1 MKDAIHCYFD
11 ERNHAKNHVSENVL
25 RICPSHRILPLLTM
39 NLKRLVFTLTLTL
52 LFLTSA
58 LTAHAQRTNMSAR
71 EAIGLVS
78 TQFGPQTVQW
88 LAEMRAQG
96 GIPQPS
102 DWQLLAYD
110 ERAPR
115 LLYRFWAGGGR
126 AGDGGVDDTRYPDD
140 VPVGYFSANQI
151 GVDSVAAFTIAEG
164 EARKARMAFDSC
176 DYLLR
181 VREYSTEPVWRLEL
195 LDASRRLVGKLYI
208 SANNGEVLRTV
219 WVYRDQRART
229 DGLPLI
235 IDSFAPT
242 RQTVDQSLSGT
253 GYPGIDPGTGI
264 AGAGVAPAP
273 SQVPGG
279 MSGIHS
285 VPLPPAPGMSVA
297 GPPTGVQP
305 YSPVDSAGRISPDGI
320 PAPPPLAP
328 AAPSAPVA
336 PPVAMTPAP
345 APAPIPAPA
354 PVETPAASTPAP
366 PKPPVSSGSG
376 GGSSE
381 RIPPPPIPR

>member
-1 MKDAIHCYFD
+1 MKH
-11 ERNHAKNHVSENVL
+11 H
-25 RICPSHRILPLLTM
+25 
-39 NLKRLVFTLTLTL
+39 L
-52 LFLTSA
+52 LFPSA
-58 LTAHAQRTNMSAR
+58 VFSLLFAATTVPAQAQRTNMSAR

-78 TQFGPQTVQW
+78 TQFGPRTVQW

-126 AGDGGVDDTRYPDD
+126 AGDGGIDDLRYPDD
-140 VPVGYFSANQI
+140 VPVGYFSADQI

-181 VREYSTEPVWRLEL
+181 VREYSTEPIWRLEL
-195 LDASRRLVGKLYI
+195 MDASRRLVGKLYI
-208 SANNGEVLRTV
+208 SAVNGEVLRTV

-235 IDSFAPT
+235 IDSLAPT

-253 GYPGIDPGTGI
+253 GYPGIDPATGLTGI
-264 AGAGVAPAP
+264 ATAPP
-273 SQVPGG
+273 SQLPGT
-279 MSGIHS
+279 MNGIQS

-297 GPPTGVQP
+297 GTPPAAVPGALAPGAGQA
-305 YSPVDSAGRISPDGI
+305 YAPVDSSGRVNPDGI
-320 PAPPPLAP
+320 PAPPPITMTP
-328 AAPSAPVA
+328 TAPVS
-336 PPVAMTPAP
+336 PPVAAAP
-345 APAPIPAPA
+345 ATSGTAMRDPREVP
-354 PVETPAASTPAP
+354 PAASGPDPT
-366 PKPPVSSGSG
+366 KPPINVPSSG
-376 GGSSE
+376 GGNSE

>member
-1 MKDAIHCYFD
+1 
-11 ERNHAKNHVSENVL
+11 
-25 RICPSHRILPLLTM
+25 M
-39 NLKRLVFTLTLTL
+39 NRKRLAFVA
-52 LFLTSA
+52 LFA
-58 LTAHAQRTNMSAR
+58 LTTLGTALPAKAQRANMSAR

-78 TQFGPQTVQW
+78 SQFGPQSVQW

-102 DWQLLAYD
+102 DWQLLAHD

-126 AGDGGVDDTRYPDD
+126 AGDGGADDTRYPSD
-140 VPVGYFSANQI
+140 VPVGFFSANQI

-164 EARKARMAFDSC
+164 EARKAHMAFDSC

-181 VREYSTEPVWRLEL
+181 VREFSAEPIWRLEL

-235 IDSFAPT
+235 IDSLAPA
-242 RQTVDQSLSGT
+242 RQGVDPSLSGT
-253 GYPGIDPGTGI
+253 GYSGGDPVMGG
-264 AGAGVAPAP
+264 GVGLAPPP

-279 MSGIHS
+279 MNGIHS

-297 GPPTGVQP
+297 GTPGSAAPTPVPP
-305 YSPVDSAGRISPDGI
+305 YAPVDPAGRVSPDGI
-320 PAPPPLAP
+320 PSPPPLP
-328 AAPSAPVA
+328 MPPSAP
-336 PPVAMTPAP
+336 PAP
-345 APAPIPAPA
+345 ATPPIPAPPAAAPA
-354 PVETPAASTPAP
+354 PVKTPAASKPEPA
-366 PKPPVSSGSG
+366 KPPVSSGSG
-376 GGSSE
+376 GGNSE

>member
-1 MKDAIHCYFD
+1 
-11 ERNHAKNHVSENVL
+11 
-25 RICPSHRILPLLTM
+25 M
-39 NLKRLVFTLTLTL
+39 NLKRLVLSVTVTLI
-52 LFLTSA
+52 FLTGA
-58 LTAHAQRTNMSAR
+58 LPARAQRTNMSAR

-78 TQFGPQTVQW
+78 TQFGPQTVEW

-115 LLYRFWAGGGR
+115 LLYRFWAGAGR

-140 VPVGYFSANQI
+140 VPVGFFSVNQI

-181 VREYSTEPVWRLEL
+181 VREYSNEPVWRLEL

-235 IDSFAPT
+235 IDSLAPT
-242 RQTVDQSLSGT
+242 RQAVDQSLSGT
-253 GYPGIDPGTGI
+253 GYPGVDPGMALGS
-264 AGAGVAPAP
+264 AGVAPAP
-273 SQVPGG
+273 SLIPGSR
-279 MSGIHS
+279 MGIQS

-297 GPPTGVQP
+297 GTPGTVQP
-305 YSPVDSAGRISPDGI
+305 YAPVDSAGRVSPDGI
-320 PAPPPLAP
+320 PAPPPL
-328 AAPSAPVA
+328 APVA

-345 APAPIPAPA
+345 APAPAPA
-354 PVETPAASTPAP
+354 PVEVPAASKPEP
-366 PKPPVSSGSG
+366 SKPPGSSGSG
-376 GGSSE
+376 GGNSE

>member
-1 MKDAIHCYFD
+1 
-11 ERNHAKNHVSENVL
+11 
-25 RICPSHRILPLLTM
+25 M

-52 LFLTSA
+52 IFFA
-58 LTAHAQRTNMSAR
+58 TAMPAEAQRTNMSAR

-140 VPVGYFSANQI
+140 VPVGYFNANQI

-253 GYPGIDPGTGI
+253 GYPGANPGLGI
-264 AGAGVAPAP
+264 GGAGVAPAP

-279 MSGIHS
+279 MSGIQS

-297 GPPTGVQP
+297 GPPAGVRP
-305 YSPVDSAGRISPDGI
+305 FSPVDSAGRISPDGI
-320 PAPPPLAP
+320 PAPPPLVP
-328 AAPSAPVA
+328 AAPPAPVA

-354 PVETPAASTPAP
+354 PAPVETPAATKPAP

>member
-1 MKDAIHCYFD
+1 
-11 ERNHAKNHVSENVL
+11 
-25 RICPSHRILPLLTM
+25 M
-39 NLKRLVFTLTLTL
+39 NLKPPVFALTLTL
-52 LFLTSA
+52 LVLTGTMPA
-58 LTAHAQRTNMSAR
+58 KAQRTNMSAR
-71 EAIGLVS
+71 EAISLVS
-78 TQFGPQTVQW
+78 AQFGPQTVEW

-126 AGDGGVDDTRYPDD
+126 AGDGGVDETRYPDD

-181 VREYSTEPVWRLEL
+181 VREYSAEPVWRLEL

-219 WVYRDQRART
+219 WIYRDQRARP

-242 RQTVDQSLSGT
+242 RQAVDQSLSGT
-253 GYPGIDPGTGI
+253 GYPGVDPATGI
-264 AGAGVAPAP
+264 AGVTPAP

-279 MSGIHS
+279 MGGIQP
-285 VPLPPAPGMSVA
+285 VPLPPAPGMSVTA
-297 GPPTGVQP
+297 PSPGVQP
-305 YSPVDSAGRISPDGI
+305 YAPVDSAGRISPDGI

-328 AAPSAPVA
+328 AAPVA
-336 PPVAMTPAP
+336 PPVAMAPAP

-354 PVETPAASTPAP
+354 PVEAPAATKPAP

-376 GGSSE
+376 GGNSE

>member
-1 MKDAIHCYFD
+1 
-11 ERNHAKNHVSENVL
+11 
-25 RICPSHRILPLLTM
+25 M
-39 NLKRLVFTLTLTL
+39 NQKRLVFAA
-52 LFLTSA
+52 LFALIPFGLALSA
-58 LTAHAQRTNMSAR
+58 NAQRTNMSAR

-78 TQFGPQTVQW
+78 TQFGPQSVQW

-102 DWQLLAYD
+102 DWQLLSYN

-126 AGDGGVDDTRYPDD
+126 AGDGGADDARYPDD
-140 VPVGYFSANQI
+140 VPVGFFSANQI

-164 EARKARMAFDSC
+164 EARKAHMAFDSC

-181 VREYSTEPVWRLEL
+181 VREFSTEPLWRLEL

-235 IDSFAPT
+235 IDSLAPT
-242 RQTVDQSLSGT
+242 RQTVDQNLSTT
-253 GYPGIDPGTGI
+253 GYPEGNPVTGFG
-264 AGAGVAPAP
+264 GAAPPPP

-279 MSGIHS
+279 MTGIHS

-297 GPPTGVQP
+297 GTPGAPPPGTVPP
-305 YSPVDSAGRISPDGI
+305 YAPVDSSGQVSPDGI
-320 PAPPPLAP
+320 PAPPPLSMPPTAPQAP
-328 AAPSAPVA
+328 AAPPV
-336 PPVAMTPAP
+336 
-345 APAPIPAPA
+345 PAPA
-354 PVETPAASTPAP
+354 PVPVETPTPGQPAP
-366 PKPPVSSGSG
+366 PKPPVPSGSG
-376 GGSSE
+376 GGNSE

>member
-1 MKDAIHCYFD
+1 
-11 ERNHAKNHVSENVL
+11 
-25 RICPSHRILPLLTM
+25 M
-39 NLKRLVFTLTLTL
+39 NRKRLVFAALVALIPSGL
-52 LFLTSA
+52 A
-58 LTAHAQRTNMSAR
+58 LTANAQRANMSAR

-78 TQFGPQTVQW
+78 SQFGPQSVQW

-126 AGDGGVDDTRYPDD
+126 AGDGGADDTRYPGD
-140 VPVGYFSANQI
+140 VPVGFFSANQI

-164 EARKARMAFDSC
+164 EARKAHMAFDSC

-181 VREYSTEPVWRLEL
+181 VREFSTVPIWRLEL

-208 SANNGEVLRTV
+208 SAHNGEVLRTV

-235 IDSFAPT
+235 IDSLAPT
-242 RQTVDQSLSGT
+242 RQTVDPNLSSVGQ
-253 GYPGIDPGTGI
+253 PGGNPIPGLGG
-264 AGAGVAPAP
+264 AGAPP

-297 GPPTGVQP
+297 GTPGTAAPAPVPP
-305 YSPVDSAGRISPDGI
+305 YAPVDPSGRVSPDGI
-320 PAPPPLAP
+320 PAPPPLSMPPAAPQAP
-328 AAPSAPVA
+328 AAPPV
-336 PPVAMTPAP
+336 PAP
-345 APAPIPAPA
+345 A
-354 PVETPAASTPAP
+354 ETPAASQPAP
-366 PKPPVSSGSG
+366 PKPPVPSGSG
-376 GGSSE
+376 GGNSE

>member
-1 MKDAIHCYFD
+1 
-11 ERNHAKNHVSENVL
+11 
-25 RICPSHRILPLLTM
+25 M
-39 NLKRLVFTLTLTL
+39 NLKRLFFAVTTILLALGSTLP
-52 LFLTSA
+52 A
-58 LTAHAQRTNMSAR
+58 VAQRTNMSAR

-78 TQFGPQTVQW
+78 NQFGPQSVQW

-140 VPVGYFSANQI
+140 VPVGYFNANQI

-208 SANNGEVLRTV
+208 SANSGELLRTV
-219 WVYRDQRART
+219 WIYRDQRART

-253 GYPGIDPGTGI
+253 GYPGIDPFTGI
-264 AGAGVAPAP
+264 AGTGIGGAGVTPAP

-285 VPLPPAPGMSVA
+285 VPLPPAPGMSAAGAPVA
-297 GPPTGVQP
+297 GPPGGIQP
-305 YSPVDSAGRISPDGI
+305 YSPVDSLGRISPDGI

-328 AAPSAPVA
+328 AAPQAPVAPPA

-345 APAPIPAPA
+345 APAPAPIPA
-354 PVETPAASTPAP
+354 PVERPVASTPEPA
-366 PKPPVSSGSG
+366 KPPVSSGSG
-376 GGSSE
+376 GGNSE

>member
-1 MKDAIHCYFD
+1 
-11 ERNHAKNHVSENVL
+11 
-25 RICPSHRILPLLTM
+25 M
-39 NLKRLVFTLTLTL
+39 NLKRLVFVVTATLA
-52 LFLTSA
+52 FLTGTPSA
-58 LTAHAQRTNMSAR
+58 TAQRTNMSAR

-78 TQFGPQTVQW
+78 SQFGPQSVQW

-102 DWQLLAYD
+102 DWQLLTYD

-126 AGDGGVDDTRYPDD
+126 AGDGGADDTRYPDD
-140 VPVGYFSANQI
+140 VPVGFFNANQI

-181 VREYSTEPVWRLEL
+181 AREYSTEPVWRLEL

-242 RQTVDQSLSGT
+242 RQAVDPGLSSNA
-253 GYPGIDPGTGI
+253 YPGVDPVTGL
-264 AGAGVAPAP
+264 GGGGMAPSP

-279 MSGIHS
+279 MMGIHS

-297 GPPTGVQP
+297 GTPELTPPGTGQP
-305 YSPVDSAGRISPDGI
+305 YAPVNPAGRVSPDGI
-320 PAPPPLAP
+320 PAPPPLPMIP
-328 AAPSAPVA
+328 AAPPAPVA
-336 PPVAMTPAP
+336 PMAPPVAAAP
-345 APAPIPAPA
+345 APAPI
-354 PVETPAASTPAP
+354 VTPEPT
-366 PKPPVSSGSG
+366 KPPVSSGSG
-376 GGSSE
+376 GGNSE

>member
-1 MKDAIHCYFD
+1 MKQL
-11 ERNHAKNHVSENVL
+11 L
-25 RICPSHRILPLLTM
+25 RLASAA
-39 NLKRLVFTLTLTL
+39 FSL
-52 LFLTSA
+52 LFLVATLPA
-58 LTAHAQRTNMSAR
+58 QAQAQRTNMSAR

-102 DWQLLAYD
+102 DWQLLTYD

-126 AGDGGVDDTRYPDD
+126 AGDGGLDDMRYPDD
-140 VPVGYFSANQI
+140 VPVGYFSADQI

-195 LDASRRLVGKLYI
+195 MDASRRLAGKLYI
-208 SANNGEVLRTV
+208 SAINGAVLRTV
-219 WVYRDQRART
+219 WVYRDQRARP

-235 IDSFAPT
+235 IDSSAPT
-242 RQTVDQSLSGT
+242 RQAVDQSLSGT
-253 GYPGIDPGTGI
+253 NYPGVDPATGLGGIASVPPSQLPGT
-264 AGAGVAPAP
+264 
-273 SQVPGG
+273 

-285 VPLPPAPGMSVA
+285 VPLPPAPGMAVA
-297 GPPTGVQP
+297 GTPPYPTGAGIIAPGVAAPGAVQP
-305 YSPVDSAGRISPDGI
+305 YAPVDASGRVNPDGI
-320 PAPPPLAP
+320 PAPPPIMTPTAPIAPLLAP
-328 AAPSAPVA
+328 PLA
-336 PPVAMTPAP
+336 PPVA
-345 APAPIPAPA
+345 
-354 PVETPAASTPAP
+354 VTPAAPQPGGTAMRDPRVDAPATSKPAP
-366 PKPPVSSGSG
+366 TKPPVTVPSSG
-376 GGSSE
+376 GGNSE

>member
-1 MKDAIHCYFD
+1 
-11 ERNHAKNHVSENVL
+11 
-25 RICPSHRILPLLTM
+25 M
-39 NLKRLVFTLTLTL
+39 NRKRLVFAA
-52 LFLTSA
+52 LFALIPSGLALSA
-58 LTAHAQRTNMSAR
+58 NAQRANMSAR

-78 TQFGPQTVQW
+78 TQFGPQAVQW

-126 AGDGGVDDTRYPDD
+126 AGDGGADDTRYPGD
-140 VPVGYFSANQI
+140 VPVGFFNANQI

-164 EARKARMAFDSC
+164 EARKAHMAFDSC

-181 VREYSTEPVWRLEL
+181 VREFSTVPIWRLEL

-235 IDSFAPT
+235 IDSLAPT
-242 RQTVDQSLSGT
+242 RQVVDQNLSGT
-253 GYPGIDPGTGI
+253 GYPGGNPVPGLGG
-264 AGAGVAPAP
+264 AGAAPP

-279 MSGIHS
+279 MTGIHS

-297 GPPTGVQP
+297 GTPGVPGSPAPGGVPP
-305 YSPVDSAGRISPDGI
+305 YAPVDPSGRVSPDGI
-320 PAPPPLAP
+320 PAPPPLSMPPSAPQAP
-328 AAPSAPVA
+328 AAPPAAAP
-336 PPVAMTPAP
+336 
-345 APAPIPAPA
+345 PAPA
-354 PVETPAASTPAP
+354 PVPPAPPAASKPEPT
-366 PKPPVSSGSG
+366 KPPVPAGSG
-376 GGSSE
+376 GGNSE